1 MKVSR
6 FKFPNKEKPKV
17 KRILLV
23 LGTAVL
29 FLNTFVAPTIAM
41 ADGGAG
47 GTSCN
52 GSTNTCK
59 P

>member
-1 MKVSR
+1 
-6 FKFPNKEKPKV
+6 V

-29 FLNTFVAPTIAM
+29 FFNTFVTPSVASI
-41 ADGGAG
+41 DGGAG
-47 GTSCN
+47 GTTGC
-52 GSTNTCK
+52 GTQICK